1 MDWRA
6 SISAG
11 QVKEKEEASA
21 TISIY
26 ATGRP
31 IQQTEHQ
38 AAARVPRRSRA
49 PRSQQ
54 RSLTRSSKGSAPSQ
68 KEPCT
73 LDATQQSTRYLGR
86 PNKQTAARAC
96 SRSLASSFPRA
107 VQIAK
112 HRRAAQKAK
121 QAKLSYGG
129 LGASPSR
136 ITLIL
141 DRTEPAQA
149 DHGAAAGLL
158 FRELVL
164 LALSA
169 GVGIQPRAVGIQP
182 AHPASNFKHRRVAQ
196 KAKQEPAKL
205 RRARRGASPSRN
217 GIDSG
222 QNRTGASRSW
232 SCRRAALQRARPTR
246 IQQAGRVTG

>member
-169 GVGIQPRAVGIQP
+169 GVGTFQPRAVEASSQP
-182 AHPASNFKHRRVAQ
+182 IRLQTSN
-196 KAKQEPAKL
+196 
-205 RRARRGASPSRN
+205 
-217 GIDSG
+217 
-222 QNRTGASRSW
+222 TGASR
-232 SCRRAALQRARPTR
+232 RRQSKSQQSYVGLAAARLPPAMASIPDRIEPARADHGAA
-246 IQQAGRVTG
+246 AGLLYRELVPLAFSKPDG